1 LQLCFTTTA
10 TQNAITP
17 IFGKTIC
24 GATEKRG
31 IEKAYNFFFHNQI
44 LECHK
49 NNHTEKKK
57 APSSN
62 ELLIKTLLV
71 GGRKVV
77 LEN

>member
-31 IEKAYNFFFHNQI
+31 IEKAYNFFFSQ
-44 LECHK
+44 
-49 NNHTEKKK
+49 
-57 APSSN
+57 SN
-62 ELLIKTLLV
+62 LRMSQKQSHREEEGTFF
-71 GGRKVV
+71 
-77 LEN
+77 E